1 MRRILALLVLLASIL
16 TAAPA
21 TLAQAA
27 PSACQ
32 FRLGFAALDALIR
45 TPVGACL
52 EDENHNPKN
61 GDGLQH
67 TTGGLM
73 VWRKSDN
80 WTAFTD
86 GYHTWINGPN
96 GLQERL
102 NDQLFVWEK
111 AEQAQAPTSTL
122 LDQSGTG
129 QATTDIFNP
138 KGSFAVA
145 YSFDCTSRGEGI
157 FQITSRVPNSRPRGR
172 SRCCQGAGYVPLH
185 HGRAARPEN
194 INLRRVPLAR
204 DRDWLGDVSLPMSLT
219 NPCPILDG
227 EGVCY
232 PRIGSPP

>member
-157 FQITSRVPNSRPRGR
+157 FQITSRVPNNGPI
-172 SRCCQGAGYVPLH
+172 A
-185 HGRAARPEN
+185 
-194 INLRRVPLAR
+194 
-204 DRDWLGDVSLPMSLT
+204 DLGDAPDAVKGQGTFHFTTAGPHVLKILT
-219 NPCPILDG
+219 YDG
-227 EGVCY
+227 CLWHVTVTG
-232 PRIGSPP
+232 